1 MALLADE
8 YLDVDGET
16 SRRDL
21 TVRSMV
27 LGAFMVVFVNV
38 GAPYAKYI
46 LHSSLMACDYLP
58 FGVMLPFIL
67 AVLVLNTI
75 LKTIRANAGLTPGE
89 LAVAFVMGLVGSTI
103 PTFGLTG
110 YLISTIASPYYNATT
125 ENGWGEYIQPNLPNW
140 LIPSNETGAMNW
152 FFEGLPEDQSI
163 PWNVWIPPLF
173 WWLGFFAALMTVCFC
188 TVAILRRQWID
199 NERIVFPL
207 AQVPLTMVAGSD
219 EPGRMPVFMKS
230 PLFWMGFTL
239 PLVIILW
246 NIIGYFIPTFPSI
259 SLENQISLLR
269 DAPAMR
275 LNIYFPLIGFAY
287 LINLDVAFSIWF
299 FHLLGLAQLAVTN
312 RFGFEVGNG
321 DNYCSSS
328 PVMAWQGFGGFVVL
342 VGWGLWMA
350 RAHLKDVFGKAFG
363 RAPHVDD
370 RGELLSYRVSVIG
383 LIVGLLYV
391 VAFLIASGMSPL
403 VVIAFLFAVFVLYLG
418 VTRIVIEGGL
428 VFLRGPMI
436 AQHFTVYTLG
446 VTSISPVS
454 MAALSVSYA
463 WFCDVKSFF
472 MPAAAH
478 AAKLSDVLKL
488 RRSTVITAV
497 VSALVLGVITSMMYT
512 LSMGYSHGAYNYGD
526 WIFRGGSLVPYDA
539 MVSKMRNPF
548 DVGWNKLGVMLGGM
562 IAMAGVTF
570 MRYRFNWWP
579 LHPLGFPVAFTLP
592 VRLSFF
598 SIFIAWAAKSIILR
612 LGGIA
617 LYRKAEPF
625 FFGIIVGFFIGTG
638 ISFVVDMIWF
648 PGQGHRVYGW

>member
-1 MALLADE
+1 MALSFGDYQPVEAE
-8 YLDVDGET
+8 A

-21 TVRSMV
+21 TVRSFV
-27 LGAFMVVFVNV
+27 LGASMVVFVNV

-67 AVLVLNTI
+67 AVLVLNPL
-75 LKTIRANAGLTPGE
+75 LKSIRPDAGLTPGE
-89 LAVAFVMGLVGSTI
+89 LAIAFVMGLVGSTI

-110 YLISTIASPYYNATT
+110 YLISTIASPYYNANT
-125 ENGWGEYIQPNLPNW
+125 ENGWGEYIQPHLPGW
-140 LIPSNETGAMNW
+140 LIPSNETGAMTW
-152 FFEGLPEDQSI
+152 FFEGLPSDQTI

-173 WWLGFFAALMTVCFC
+173 WWVGFFAALMTVCFC
-188 TVAILRRQWID
+188 LVSILRRQWID

-207 AQVPLTMVAGSD
+207 AQVPLTMIESSD
-219 EPGRMPVFMKS
+219 DTSKMPAFMRNK
-230 PLFWMGFTL
+230 LFWLGFAL
-239 PLVIILW
+239 PMVIVLW
-246 NIIGYFIPTFPSI
+246 NVIGYFLSTFPTI
-259 SLENQISLLR
+259 ALKNNVNLLR
-269 DAPAMR
+269 DAPTMR

-299 FHLLGLAQLAVTN
+299 FHLLGIVQLAVTN
-312 RFGFEVGNG
+312 RFGFEVGKG

-328 PVMAWQGFGGFVVL
+328 PVMAWQGFGGFIVL
-342 VGWGLWMA
+342 VGWGIWMA

-363 RAPHVDD
+363 RADHVDD
-370 RGELLSYRVSVIG
+370 RNELLSYRVAVF
-383 LIVGLLYV
+383 GLLGGLAYV

-403 VVIAFLFAVFVLYLG
+403 VVLAFLFAVFVLYLG

-488 RRSTVITAV
+488 RRNAVVGAV
-497 VSALVLGVITSMMYT
+497 VSALVIGVVTSMTYT
-512 LSMGYSHGAYNYGD
+512 LNMGYSHGAYNYGD

-548 DVGWNKLGVMLGGM
+548 DVGWDKLTVMFGGM
-562 IAMAGVTF
+562 LAMAGFTF
-570 MRYRFNWWP
+570 LRYRFNWWP

-598 SIFIAWAAKSIILR
+598 SIFIAWAAKSLILR
-612 LGGIA
+612 FGGIA

-625 FFGIIVGFFIGTG
+625 FFGIIVGFFLATG

-648 PGQGHRVYGW
+648 PGQGHAVYGW

>member
-1 MALLADE
+1 MALLQERYPDSGREPA
-8 YLDVDGET
+8 L
-16 SRRDL
+16 RDL
-21 TVRSMV
+21 TVRSMA
-27 LGAFMVVFVNV
+27 LGAAMVVFVNV

-67 AVLVLNTI
+67 AVLVLNPL
-75 LKTIRANAGLTPGE
+75 LKTFRSTLGLTPGE
-89 LAVAFVMGLVGSTI
+89 LAVAFVMALVGSTI

-110 YLISTIASPYYNATT
+110 YLISTIASPYYNSTT
-125 ENGWGEYIQPNLPNW
+125 ENGWGEYIQPNLPGW
-140 LIPSNETGAMNW
+140 LIPSNDTGAMTW
-152 FFEGLPEDQSI
+152 FFEGLPPGQSI
-163 PWNVWIPPLF
+163 PWGIWFPPLF

-207 AQVPLTMVAGSD
+207 AQVPLMMIEGSD
-219 EPGRMPVFMKS
+219 GPGRMPAFMKGS
-230 PLFWMGFTL
+230 LFWIGFAI
-239 PLVIILW
+239 PVVIIMW
-246 NIIGYFIPTFPSI
+246 NVVGYFLPTFPTI
-259 SLENQISLLR
+259 ALNNQINLLR

-299 FHLLGLAQLAVTN
+299 FHLLGIAQLAVTN
-312 RFGFEVGNG
+312 RFGFEVGKG

-328 PVMAWQGFGGFVVL
+328 PVMAWQGFGGFIVL
-342 VGWGLWMA
+342 VSWGLWMA
-350 RAHLKDVFGKAFG
+350 RAHLRDVFAKAFG
-363 RAPHVDD
+363 RAPEVDD
-370 RGELLSYRVSVIG
+370 RAELLSYRVAALG
-383 LIVGLLYV
+383 LIVGMGYV

-403 VVIAFLFAVFVLYLG
+403 VVLAFLFSVFVLYLG

-436 AQHFTVYTLG
+436 AQHFTVYALG
-446 VTSISPVS
+446 VTAISPVS

-478 AAKLSDVLKL
+478 AAKLGDVLKL
-488 RRSTVITAV
+488 RRSSVIAAV
-497 VSALVLGVITSMMYT
+497 VSALVIGVGTSMVYT
-512 LSMGYSHGAYNYGD
+512 LQMGYANGAYNFGD

-548 DVGWNKLGVMLGGM
+548 DVGWDKLGVMLAGM
-562 IAMAGVTF
+562 AVMAGVTF
-570 MRYRFNWWP
+570 LRYRFNWWP

-598 SIFIAWAAKSIILR
+598 SIFIAWAAKSLILR
-612 LGGIA
+612 FGGIA

-625 FFGIIVGFFIGTG
+625 FYGLIVGFFLATG
-638 ISFVVDMIWF
+638 ISFLIDMIWF
-648 PGQGHRVYGW
+648 PGQGHLVYGW